1 VVFIA
6 HLLLALA
13 LTLFLALQANSL
25 LFVLRSRRA
34 RLTSRPRRATD
45 LVWTAIPVVVVL
57 ALAARSW
64 VAVFDVE
71 RPAVAAVTESR
82 QATAPRAVPEPSKEP
97 RIPQ

>member
-1 VVFIA
+1 MFIA

-25 LFVLRSRRA
+25 VFVLRSRRA
-34 RLTSRPRRATD
+34 RVNPRAPRVTD

-71 RPAVAAVTESR
+71 RPAAASVSESR
-82 QATAPRAVPEPSKEP
+82 QAAGPGAVPEPSKEP
-97 RIPQ
+97 RIAQ